1 VVVFKKETIYIFVFA
16 AILIFF
22 FIILA
27 FTLHQNITAIFAII
41 FWVLFIWDLYTWYFP
56 IGMPQLIIDK
66 NGLQYKKNFF
76 GWDEIEAIKLEV
88 NLTQSYLRKEYL
100 NVFLKNEN
108 TIDIFIGMK
117 VINKSIEEIAAYINF
132 YKK

>member
-41 FWVLFIWDLYTWYFP
+41 FWVLFIWDSYTWYFP

>member
-1 VVVFKKETIYIFVFA
+1 MVVFKKETIYIFVFA

-100 NVFLKNEN
+100 NVFLKNRKYNRYIHRYES
-108 TIDIFIGMK
+108 
-117 VINKSIEEIAAYINF
+117 NK
-132 YKK
+132 

>member
-1 VVVFKKETIYIFVFA
+1 MVVFKKETIYIFVFA